1 MAKYMGRTKFNLKMK
16 KLIFILLTLFFIN
29 GVFAL
34 TAVSNNYSVN
44 MFGNSISTGNANS
57 NGYSATYLLENS
69 GTNNNALSSSF
80 TSNIGF
86 FETPYFTTVKINSYT
101 VSPRSVVIG
110 NTVSLSISASN
121 YDSIWV
127 EIISPDSQLQ
137 TLNLLNNQNLNYLP
151 VPSIIGRYN
160 VTFYANSSTGAIA
173 SVIDYFELVNQQ
185 IIPSGG
191 SSGGSGGGSSGGIQ
205 TCNYNWDCT
214 PWSLCANGVQTRS
227 CVNIGTCVGVESK
240 PIESTSCNQA
250 LFDIS
255 INLEN
260 IQLIDNRV
268 RFIVNL
274 EEQFGVEELDVH
286 LKYSIIDENDF
297 ELFSQTETRAVKG
310 NLEIGKEISIGLDD
324 GNYILR
330 VDVLYGNLQR
340 AFAEQ
345 NFVVNSVSNGITG
358 LAFIDYVDS
367 RRVTLS
373 VLLLVI
379 SSIILLGTYYYS
391 IEPVKKRDNSN
402 SLNNIVG
409 LDVYTNSGLKIG
421 KVYDVV
427 VHDNAI
433 YGLAVL
439 VDKGVP
445 VNHEKVMIR
454 YQYVENVND
463 VVLVNASILEHNP
476 HESA

>member
-1 MAKYMGRTKFNLKMK
+1 MDRTKFNLKMK
-16 KLIFILLTLFFIN
+16 KIIFIFLALFFIH
-29 GVFAL
+29 GAFAL

-57 NGYSATYLLENS
+57 NVYSATYLLENS
-69 GTNNNALSSSF
+69 GTNNNALSNSF

-101 VSPRSVVIG
+101 ISPRSVVIG
-110 NTVSLSISASN
+110 NTVSFSISASN
-121 YDSIWV
+121 YESLWV
-127 EIISPDSQLQ
+127 EITSPDAQ
-137 TLNLLNNQNLNYLP
+137 TQKLNLMNSQTLNYLP
-151 VPSIIGRYN
+151 VPSIIGRYD
-160 VTFYANSSTGAIA
+160 VIFYANSSTGAVA
-173 SVIDYFELVNQQ
+173 SVIDYFELVEQQ
-185 IIPSGG
+185 VS
-191 SSGGSGGGSSGGIQ
+191 SGGGSSSSSSGSGSSGGITQ

-227 CVNIGTCVGVESK
+227 CVNIGTCVGFESK
-240 PIESTSCNQA
+240 PIESMSCNQA

-255 INLEN
+255 LNLQN
-260 IQLIDNRV
+260 IQLIDDKI
-268 RFIVNL
+268 RFTVNL
-274 EEQFGVEELDVH
+274 KEQFGVEELDVH
-286 LKYSIIDENDF
+286 LKYSIIDMDNF

-310 NLEIGKEISIGLDD
+310 DLEIGKEIVISLDE
-324 GNYILR
+324 GNYLLR

-345 NFVVNSVSNGITG
+345 SFVVDSLSNGITG
-358 LAFIDYVDS
+358 LAFIDYIDS

-391 IEPVKKRDNSN
+391 IGSVKKTDKSN
-402 SLNNIVG
+402 LLNNIIG

-427 VHDNAI
+427 IHDNAI

-445 VNHEKVMIR
+445 VNHDKVMIR

-463 VVLVNASILEHNP
+463 VVLVNSSILEHHP